1 MQFGRVADDVFT
13 MDYNY
18 PLCALQAFSIALS
31 SFDGKLA
38 CEWSTVVTHQKLD
51 DPIKQW
57 NRPKKLKSNWSRG
70 EFKTMLNTYG
80 GAFGWNS

>member
-18 PLCALQAFSIALS
+18 PLCALQALSIALS

-38 CEWSTVVTHQKLD
+38 CE
-51 DPIKQW
+51 
-57 NRPKKLKSNWSRG
+57 
-70 EFKTMLNTYG
+70 
-80 GAFGWNS
+80 

>member
-38 CEWSTVVTHQKLD
+38 CEWLTAVIQQKLD
-51 DPIKQW
+51 VPIKQW
-57 NRPKKLKSNWSRG
+57 NRPKKLKVECSKV
-70 EFKTMLNTYG
+70 EFRTMLNIYD
-80 GAFGWNS
+80 GAFFRK